1 MLAAGQRVYLHGG
14 DFASAAI
21 IQIIPFS
28 LFQCLYLP
36 VSRRTRNWDRPL
48 HRSIF
53 AGREKLLR
61 SYRREGARRENV
73 L

>member
-36 VSRRTRNWDRPL
+36 VSDLKHNNPT
-48 HRSIF
+48 
-53 AGREKLLR
+53 LLR
-61 SYRREGARRENV
+61 FLSSNKSVNTRQRLFIKRKMHKKM
-73 L
+73 